1 MNLIPRRAIA
11 QRTFRVAARGDAW
24 QVTRDDAV
32 YGDFLTRGEAVRA
45 ACFAA
50 RSAEKRGGSVRV
62 LAPPNDR
69 VIPYY
74 EPFFDS

>member
-1 MNLIPRRAIA
+1 VNLIPRRPAA
-11 QRTFRVAARGDAW
+11 ARTFRVAAQGDAW
-24 QVTRDDAV
+24 QVTRDEAV

-50 RSAEKRGGSVRV
+50 RTAENRGGTVRV

-69 VIPYY
+69 LIPHY

>member
-11 QRTFRVAARGDAW
+11 LRTFRVVARGDAW

-50 RSAEKRGGSVRV
+50 RSAEKRGSSVRV
-62 LAPPNDR
+62 LSSPNDR
-69 VIPYY
+69 VISHF
-74 EPFFDS
+74 EPFFDA